1 MSRDEHPEHPVD
13 RALGALP
20 ARRPDAVGAERI
32 RLRARMEL
40 AGAARAT
47 PWGRGWYAV
56 EPYATGAV
64 VIAFLGWT
72 AFKLALLLG

>member
-1 MSRDEHPEHPVD
+1 MSHDEHREHAVD

-20 ARRPDAVGAERI
+20 ARLPDAVGAERI
-32 RLRARMEL
+32 RLRARIEL
-40 AGAARAT
+40 GRT
-47 PWGRGWYAV
+47 PRQSAWGRGWYVA
-56 EPYATGAV
+56 EPYATGAM